1 MKKNNLLS
9 RITVAAMSLLML
21 AATASGCSSKSSG
34 SAANGKYGAFIT
46 VDVYDTLAND
56 SGIQSGWYAKIIRD
70 KFNMELNI
78 ITPNT
83 TGSADSLYDTR
94 FAAGDIGDI
103 IICASGRG
111 RLQSLVD
118 AGLVLDMEPYIHEK
132 NLIRNYSLPIRSL
145 NRSVTQ
151 DGIYAIPSSVSSA
164 TPDTPS
170 EDTAT
175 NYGAYIRW
183 DYYAEMGYPV
193 INTFEDFLPL
203 LAKMQETHPYDDNGN
218 PVYAFSFFKDW
229 DDNMMNAIKQPCCFY
244 GYDESGFVLAKADGS
259 DFQNILDEDSLYMR
273 FLRFY
278 NKANQMD
285 LVDPDS
291 YNQTYND
298 LAQKFKDGQVL
309 FSPWPWLAQP
319 SYNTTDHMSQGKGY
333 MFVPVEDELIY
344 SYGCKSFGDYQ
355 TVIAIGS
362 GAEDPERL
370 VDFIDWLYSPEGI
383 MISCCSPN
391 QGTAGP
397 EGLTWHINDDI
408 PELTDF
414 GRLVLLNGDSE
425 VPPSWGGGMWWDG
438 SCMLNY
444 TPVSK
449 VEKTPGGYPYYF
461 ATWES
466 VFRKN
471 KSALESD
478 WSEHMHAGTVI
489 EYLQKNNQII
499 VSPGT
504 DHISPDETTE
514 LSTIRSQC
522 ANTIITYSWKM
533 VFAQSDDEFNSLY
546 KELLSR
552 AESLGYSQI
561 YQFDLNNAK
570 AEAAA
575 KAAAV
580 EQSAGNPDKSNAPQ
594 K

>member
-1 MKKNNLLS
+1 
-9 RITVAAMSLLML
+9 
-21 AATASGCSSKSSG
+21 
-34 SAANGKYGAFIT
+34 
-46 VDVYDTLAND
+46 
-56 SGIQSGWYAKIIRD
+56 
-70 KFNMELNI
+70 
-78 ITPNT
+78 
-83 TGSADSLYDTR
+83 
-94 FAAGDIGDI
+94 
-103 IICASGRG
+103 
-111 RLQSLVD
+111 
-118 AGLVLDMEPYIHEK
+118 
-132 NLIRNYSLPIRSL
+132 
-145 NRSVTQ
+145 
-151 DGIYAIPSSVSSA
+151 
-164 TPDTPS
+164 
-170 EDTAT
+170 
-175 NYGAYIRW
+175 
-183 DYYAEMGYPV
+183 
-193 INTFEDFLPL
+193 
-203 LAKMQETHPYDDNGN
+203 
-218 PVYAFSFFKDW
+218 
-229 DDNMMNAIKQPCCFY
+229 
-244 GYDESGFVLAKADGS
+244 
-259 DFQNILDEDSLYMR
+259 
-273 FLRFY
+273 
-278 NKANQMD
+278 
-285 LVDPDS
+285 
-291 YNQTYND
+291 
-298 LAQKFKDGQVL
+298 
-309 FSPWPWLAQP
+309 
-319 SYNTTDHMSQGKGY
+319 
-333 MFVPVEDELIY
+333 
-344 SYGCKSFGDYQ
+344 
-355 TVIAIGS
+355 
-362 GAEDPERL
+362 
-370 VDFIDWLYSPEGI
+370 
-383 MISCCSPN
+383 
-391 QGTAGP
+391 
-397 EGLTWHINDDI
+397 
-408 PELTDF
+408 
-414 GRLVLLNGDSE
+414 
-425 VPPSWGGGMWWDG
+425 MWWDG